1 MEQRTKR
8 AKTKSGFRNSGE
20 RGGIVVFG
28 KVERRWGTDGNM
40 ERKGGADIVEK
51 KRGIE
56 GSTAVL

>member
-1 MEQRTKR
+1 M
-8 AKTKSGFRNSGE
+8 
-20 RGGIVVFG
+20 VFG